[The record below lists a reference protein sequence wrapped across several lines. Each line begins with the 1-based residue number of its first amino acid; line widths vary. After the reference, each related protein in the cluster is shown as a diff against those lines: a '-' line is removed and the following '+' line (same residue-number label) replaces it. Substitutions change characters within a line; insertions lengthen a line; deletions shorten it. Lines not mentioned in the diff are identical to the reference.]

1 MFIFYEMIFHL
12 YLLEVVSSWEQS
24 TNIVRRQKSRPDY
37 LIGIFDKVFLIVYF
51 VTTIFGNWYS
61 KWLLS
66 VVFNGI
72 RFLYVKVL
80 IYLAVFSVIYNYEE
94 FQGRDGESGRN
105 WGFQSWRHPQCVP
118 AVGSACCK
126 SE

>member
-1 MFIFYEMIFHL
+1 MFIFYEMIFNL
-12 YLLEVVSSWEQS
+12 YLVEVVSSWERS

-37 LIGIFDKVFLIVYF
+37 LKGIFDQVFLIVYF

-61 KWLLS
+61 KWLFS

-72 RFLYVKVL
+72 PFLYVKVL

-105 WGFQSWRHPQCVP
+105 RGFQSWRHPQCVP
-118 AVGSACCK
+118 AVGSACGK